1 MEGDGL
7 MIETKILDERIDYT
21 GDQLVSHFV
30 REKAGIT
37 TDGVVA
43 FTGACA
49 VTGSRLVDLED
60 VEQHSSIIAEEMFHF
75 IGEHFECTLREANYR
90 LRLFIGIV
98 GEVLRDLAPGLVLT
112 RDGDDI
118 YIGERKLTVAIAT
131 VSPVSTVFHC
141 GVNIDPQGAPVP
153 AIGLGEIGVDAE
165 SFASAV
171 LERYRNECISIGLA
185 IRKVRGV
192 E

>member
-1 MEGDGL
+1 MVE
-7 MIETKILDERIDYT
+7 MKILDERIDYT
-21 GDQLVSHFV
+21 GDQLHSHFV

-37 TDGVVA
+37 SDGVVA
-43 FTGACA
+43 FKGACA

-60 VEQHSSIIAEEMFHF
+60 AEQHSSIIAEEMLHF

-90 LRLFIGIV
+90 LRLFVSIL
-98 GEVLRDLAPGLVLT
+98 GEFVRELAPGLVPT

-118 YIGERKLTVAIAT
+118 FIAERKLTVAIAT

-153 AIGLGEIGVDAE
+153 AIGLSEIGIDPDQ
-165 SFASAV
+165 FAAAV
-171 LERYRNECISIGLA
+171 LERYRDECLSIDRA

>member
-1 MEGDGL
+1 MVE
-7 MIETKILDERIDYT
+7 MKILDERIDYT
-21 GDQLVSHFV
+21 GDQLRSHFV

-37 TDGVVA
+37 SDGVVA
-43 FTGACA
+43 FRGACA

-60 VEQHSSIIAEEMFHF
+60 AEQHSSIIAEEMLHF

-90 LRLFIGIV
+90 LRLFISIL
-98 GEVLRDLAPGLVLT
+98 GETIRELAAGPAVM

-118 YIGERKLTVAIAT
+118 YIMERKLTVAIAT

-141 GVNIDPQGAPVP
+141 GVNIDPHGAPVP
-153 AIGLGEIGVDAE
+153 AIGLGEIGIDPDQ
-165 SFASAV
+165 FAAAV
-171 LERYRNECISIGLA
+171 LERYRKECRSIDRA

>member
-7 MIETKILDERIDYT
+7 MVETKILDERIDYT

-30 REKAGIT
+30 REKAGII

-49 VTGSRLVDLED
+49 VTGSRLVDIED
-60 VEQHSSIIAEEMFHF
+60 VEQHSSIIAEEMLHF

-171 LERYRNECISIGLA
+171 LERYRSECISIGLA